1 MELDSNEY
9 TNTDRPPALAGR
21 QKGVSGSTLKLIAVI
36 SMLID
41 HFAAGVLGRY
51 LSLSG
56 INQLDSANT
65 SAVSMWMEQNGS
77 LFYAYSIMRNIG
89 RLAFPIYCFLLVEG
103 FEHTKDRRK
112 YAGRLLLFAA
122 ISEIP
127 FDLLFN
133 GSFLEFGYQN
143 VFFTLFLGLL
153 SMIGLNY
160 MDQQENLAPF
170 LKSLFRFGIIAIC
183 MLTAQLLF
191 TDYAAIGVLCVTVLY
206 LFRKTKPYQIIAGCI
221 AFFWELTAL
230 LAFIPIWFYN
240 GSRGWNLKYFFYLFY
255 PLHLLLLYL
264 LCIVLGIASYPAL

>member
-1 MELDSNEY
+1 MELDSNDY
-9 TNTDRPPALAGR
+9 TNTDRPPALAGTR
-21 QKGVSGSTLKLIAVI
+21 KGISGSTLKLIAVI

-56 INQLDSANT
+56 INQLDSSNIA
-65 SAVSMWMEQNGS
+65 AVQEWMGQYAP
-77 LFYAYSIMRNIG
+77 LFTAYQIMRMIG

-103 FEHTKDRRK
+103 FGHTKDRKK

-153 SMIGLNY
+153 SMMGLSY
-160 MDQQENLAPF
+160 IEERENLASF
-170 LKSLFRFGIIAIC
+170 LKSLCRFGVIAAC
-183 MLTAQLLF
+183 MIAAQLLA

-206 LFRKTKPYQIIAGCI
+206 LFRKTKRYQIIAGCI
-221 AFFWELTAL
+221 AFFWELTAP

-240 GSRGWNLKYFFYLFY
+240 GTRGWNCKYFFYLFY

-264 LCIVLGIASYPAL
+264 LCMVLGVASYPAM